1 MDILSRKEVFEWKK
15 NNLKLENFDFTVQ
28 LPSKCNEK
36 YLIKMFESIE
46 GVIDAEIIDI
56 KQIDD
61 LKTNFTFN
69 YSVLIKKI
77 KSILKSTLRE

>member
-1 MDILSRKEVFEWKK
+1 
-15 NNLKLENFDFTVQ
+15 
-28 LPSKCNEK
+28 
-36 YLIKMFESIE
+36 MFESIE

-77 KSILKSTLRE
+77 KSQKIS